1 MAPIINSASL
11 GAVQVGDKDLLVEM
25 TGTEM
30 SQLLLAANIV
40 ACDLVDN
47 GYTILPCRVEHPY
60 DTGFGKTIAAPC
72 YFQEETTISLADT
85 NKLLGSKLTAE
96 DAADALCRMGTEV
109 VSIEAKGTDSLI
121 TVKPAPYR
129 NDFLHP
135 VDVMED
141 VMIGKTLAAFPPEKP
156 RDLTV
161 GRLSALTLFSR
172 KVKMQ
177 MVGLGYQEMIFNY
190 LGSRRDY
197 IDAMHLDDDAAAR
210 VIEIANP
217 MSENYQFV
225 RPSIIP
231 SLLSAESA
239 SGNAVYPHKVFEVG
253 KAAYL
258 DPAENTGTRT
268 VHTLGFLTAAP
279 DASFNDMASEA
290 ASLLY
295 FLGHDYKVQE
305 ANDSRFI
312 PGRQAEI
319 LVTPK
324 GQGSAAPQVA
334 GIFGELHP
342 ALLEERAI
350 GVPCTACE
358 LNLEMLI

>member
-1 MAPIINSASL
+1 M
-11 GAVQVGDKDLLVEM
+11 GD
-25 TGTEM
+25 
-30 SQLLLAANIV
+30 
-40 ACDLVDN
+40 
-47 GYTILPCRVEHPY
+47 
-60 DTGFGKTIAAPC
+60 
-72 YFQEETTISLADT
+72 
-85 NKLLGSKLTAE
+85 
-96 DAADALCRMGTEV
+96 EV
-109 VSIEAKGTDSLI
+109 VSVVTKGNDTAI

-141 VMIGKTLAAFPPEKP
+141 VMVGKTLAAFPPEKP

-190 LGSRRDY
+190 LGSRHDY
-197 IDAMHLDDDAAAR
+197 IDAMHLDGEAASH

-231 SLLSAESA
+231 SLLGAESA

-253 KAAYL
+253 KVAYL
-258 DPAENTGTRT
+258 DATENTGTRT

-279 DASFNDMASEA
+279 DANFNDLASEV

-305 ANDSRFI
+305 AKDSRFT

-319 LVTPK
+319 LVTAK
-324 GQGSAAPQVA
+324 GKGSDASPQVA

-350 GVPCTACE
+350 GAPCTACE
-358 LNLEMLI
+358 LNLEQLI